1 MKFFDTIK
9 ATILCIKFPFL
20 YPRNRWTG
28 KHYNNWKLI
37 EYHRKNWEF
46 AYTLNKETYKWEIK
60 NRWLAIKIKIADF
73 LDDFLW
79 IFHCLP
85 TYTELDSMETG
96 WRKAFGIQMCK
107 EIKAAL
113 KKNHCLYKYRI
124 TDIKEKFG
132 GLRWYDAGAPKEV
145 YDIITK
151 YEQISYH
158 TCIMCGKPATYI
170 SRGWI
175 SPYCSDC
182 AYDREHDGNIEEK
195 YDRISE

>member
-28 KHYNNWKLI
+28 KHYNNWKLL
-37 EYHRKNWEF
+37 EYHRNNWES

-60 NRWLAIKIKIADF
+60 NRWLAIKIKLTDF
-73 LDDFLW
+73 LNDFLW

-85 TYTELDSMETG
+85 TYTELDSMEIG
-96 WRKAFGIQMCK
+96 WRRAFGIQMCK
-107 EIKAAL
+107 EIKVAL
-113 KKNHCLYKYRI
+113 KKNHYLYKYRI

-151 YEQISYH
+151 YEQISYR

-182 AYDREHDGNIEEK
+182 ACDRKHGNIEEK
-195 YDRISE
+195 YDIISE